1 MSNKQKL
8 NYRVTVDGKPAFI
21 SYDFHELGVIVKD
34 GHIAAESKNATL
46 CNNLITRTYE
56 VRDQVKG
63 SLFPKFKGFA
73 PLFYSG
79 RIELQPYDA
88 ETGAPV

>member
-1 MSNKQKL
+1 MSKKQKL

-34 GHIAAESKNATL
+34 GNILAKSKTATL
-46 CNNLITRTYE
+46 CNNLIARTHE
-56 VRDQVKG
+56 VREQVKG
-63 SLFPKFKGFA
+63 SLFPKFKAFD

-79 RIELQPYDA
+79 EIELQPYEA
-88 ETGAPV
+88 ETGIVV